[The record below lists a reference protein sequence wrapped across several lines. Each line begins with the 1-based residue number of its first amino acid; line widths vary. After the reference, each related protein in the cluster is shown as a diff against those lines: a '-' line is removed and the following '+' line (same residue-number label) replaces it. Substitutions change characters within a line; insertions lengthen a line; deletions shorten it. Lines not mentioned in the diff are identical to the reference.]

1 MKLREIPYK
10 RKNGIEI
17 PKTGPSERVGESL
30 MSALAELWV
39 ICGISH
45 PSPSRFWPC
54 PQTYQ
59 ELQTSDS
66 ETKSPSGLNEAQLL
80 WSGCDFT
87 AQFLSIRSSASL
99 SGPWFIFMV
108 STKTTTLGLF
118 NPEALFTVFHSEL
131 STFPAISKLWMTSQH
146 GHIPLSEPSYH
157 LDPQILSPVCVLRSL
172 VAHEAYCSLIFRP
185 TLLGPLDS

>member
-118 NPEALFTVFHSEL
+118 NPEALFSLSFWTLHLPCHLKTVDDPTAWPHSSVWAFL
-131 STFPAISKLWMTSQH
+131 PPW
-146 GHIPLSEPSYH
+146 PPNSEPS
-157 LDPQILSPVCVLRSL
+157 LCTQVTCCPWSL
-172 VAHEAYCSLIFRP
+172 L
-185 TLLGPLDS
+185 